1 MKTLLI
7 TGITIIICSI
17 VSISC
22 DKSDPS
28 SETFE
33 KSEFHASYSGESQTK
48 ATTTF
53 TAGNKVTIIGY
64 NTGAIVTSA
73 TPVSGTP
80 VDATCGTSG
89 VLTPNSPVFLPK
101 GSYDFYSVSLNNAN
115 SPNITFSSGFSGQLS
130 NGVDYLWAKCAGIAQ
145 GGTASFVYNHK
156 AVGIEINVSSG
167 TGISN
172 LSVTS
177 ISINPTTPATNSKM
191 NLSNGSIGEASTVG
205 ALTPISLSGLKG
217 KYIML
222 PLSSIGINIEIT
234 VNATIGGT
242 AVTAKKYSASIPAQA
257 YSSGYYYTINL
268 TVSST
273 SLQFTGALVDDWT
286 NQTITGIS
294 LTEQ

>member
-1 MKTLLI
+1 MKNFI
-7 TGITIIICSI
+7 NTGITIICTIFF
-17 VSISC
+17 ISC
-22 DKSDPS
+22 
-28 SETFE
+28 E
-33 KSEFHASYSGESQTK
+33 KNEFSNKIEESKFYASYSGESQTK

-53 TAGNKVTIIGY
+53 TSGNKATILGY
-64 NTGAIVTSA
+64 SAGANVTSA

-80 VDATCGTSG
+80 VDATCSSSG
-89 VLTPNSPVFLPK
+89 LLTPSSPVFLPK
-101 GSYDFYSVSLNNAN
+101 GSYDFYSVSLNNAT
-115 SPNITFSSGFSGQLS
+115 SPNMTFSSGVSGQLS
-130 NGVDYLWAKCAGIAQ
+130 NGIDYLWANCTGIAQ
-145 GGTASFVYNHK
+145 GGTVSFVYKHK
-156 AVGIEINVSSG
+156 AVGIEINVASG

-177 ISINPTTPATNSKM
+177 IKITPTTPAANSKM
-191 NLSNGSIGEASTVG
+191 SLSNGSIGETSGVG
-205 ALTPISLSGLKG
+205 ALTEVSLSGLKG

-222 PLSSIGINIEIT
+222 PLSSIGINIELT

-273 SLQFTGALVDDWT
+273 SLQFSGALVDDWT
-286 NQTITGIS
+286 GQTITGIS

>member
-1 MKTLLI
+1 MKNFIT
-7 TGITIIICSI
+7 TGITIICTIFF
-17 VSISC
+17 ISC
-22 DKSDPS
+22 
-28 SETFE
+28 E
-33 KSEFHASYSGESQTK
+33 KSELSNRIEESKFYASYSGESQTK

-53 TAGNKVTIIGY
+53 TSGYKATILGYSAGAN
-64 NTGAIVTSA
+64 VTSA

-80 VDATCGTSG
+80 VDATCSSSG
-89 VLTPNSPVFLPK
+89 LLTPNSPVFLPK
-101 GSYDFYSVSLNNAN
+101 GSYDFYSVSLNNTT
-115 SPNITFSSGFSGQLS
+115 SPNMTFSSGVSGQLN
-130 NGVDYLWAKCAGIAQ
+130 NGVDYLWANCTGIAQ
-145 GGTASFVYNHK
+145 GGTVSFVYRHK
-156 AVGIEINVSSG
+156 AVGIEINVASG

-177 ISINPTTPATNSKM
+177 IKITPTTPAANSKM
-191 NLSNGSIGEASTVG
+191 SLSSGSIGEASGVG
-205 ALTPISLSGLKG
+205 ALTEVSLSGLKG

-222 PLSSIGINIEIT
+222 PLSSIGINIELT

-273 SLQFTGALVDDWT
+273 SLQFSGALVDDWT
-286 NQTITGIS
+286 GQTITGIS